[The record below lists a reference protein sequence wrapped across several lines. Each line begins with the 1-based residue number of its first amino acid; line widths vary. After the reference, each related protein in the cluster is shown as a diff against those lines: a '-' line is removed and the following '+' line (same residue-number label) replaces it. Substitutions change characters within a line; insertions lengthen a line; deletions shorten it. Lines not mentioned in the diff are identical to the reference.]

1 MSPDLI
7 LLDIMMPNV
16 DGFEVCK
23 KLKENDNTKDIPI
36 IFLTALNDTEIL
48 VKGFQLG
55 GVDYIIKPFKQNELL
70 IRIETHI
77 ELKRARDTIV
87 KQYKQLQALIKE
99 KNDIVSLAAHDLKTP
114 ATVIMGFAKMIMD
127 RFEQMPKEQILEF
140 AEYMYKSGDSVIKII
155 ANLVDLNALEEDKL
169 LLKNISFNVD
179 ELIFNSIEYFNVTAK
194 EKKISLAFKEDKQ
207 DLKIVADPNIVR
219 QIIDNLISNAIKF
232 SPFDSSVRIKSYK
245 VDSTEAGRDYV
256 RIEVSDNGQ
265 GIKAEEMDMLFQKF
279 AKLSS
284 KPTGGESSSGLGLSI
299 VKSLLDKIDGRVW
312 CESVENK
319 GSTFI
324 VELPV
329 EINED

>member
-1 MSPDLI
+1 
-7 LLDIMMPNV
+7 
-16 DGFEVCK
+16 
-23 KLKENDNTKDIPI
+23 
-36 IFLTALNDTEIL
+36 
-48 VKGFQLG
+48 
-55 GVDYIIKPFKQNELL
+55 
-70 IRIETHI
+70 
-77 ELKRARDTIV
+77 
-87 KQYKQLQALIKE
+87 
-99 KNDIVSLAAHDLKTP
+99 
-114 ATVIMGFAKMIMD
+114 
-127 RFEQMPKEQILEF
+127 
-140 AEYMYKSGDSVIKII
+140 MYKSGDSVIKII